1 MVIAMQHI
9 KAFIRT
15 FSDLIKSPL
24 STLTNTLMIGISLS
38 LPIIGYSLIKST
50 ENLSFALEHKPH
62 INVYISPLAP
72 AIDISA
78 IENELKFTQGVKKQ
92 RTVSQ
97 QQALKEFEEA
107 SGIKDILKSLNKN
120 PLPTTIIVTP
130 MDSHLSRNGIQ
141 QLTDEINKIDGIEDI
156 QVNQEWLER
165 LNSITSF
172 ANTLLFVFTSLI
184 AIAIL
189 LTLSNTIRLL
199 ISNRKNE
206 ILISKLV
213 GANDSYVRRPF
224 LYLGFMYG
232 LLGGIIAYGITAV
245 ILLVLQQPVNK
256 FSLSYDNSQSTSFD
270 LYTLSM
276 SEVGI
281 ILISSAI
288 LGWLAA
294 RLSVGKHLNAI
305 KPR

>member
-1 MVIAMQHI
+1 MHHI
-9 KAFIRT
+9 KTIIRT
-15 FSDLIKSPL
+15 FSDLAKAPL

-38 LPIIGYSLIKST
+38 LPIIGYALIKST

-62 INVYISPLAP
+62 INIYISPLTP

-78 IENELKFTQGVKKQ
+78 IENELKFTEGVKSQ
-92 RTVSQ
+92 RTISK
-97 QQALKEFEEA
+97 QQALKEFEES

-130 MDSHLSRNGIQ
+130 MNSHLSSNGIQ
-141 QLTDEINKIDGIEDI
+141 KLKDKLSKIDGIDDI

-165 LNSITSF
+165 LNSVTNF
-172 ANTLLFVFTSLI
+172 ANTLLLVFTSLI
-184 AIAIL
+184 ATAIL

-199 ISNRKNE
+199 ISTRKNE

-224 LYLGFMYG
+224 LYLGFLYG
-232 LLGGIIAYGITAV
+232 LLGGAIAYGITTV
-245 ILLVLQQPVNK
+245 VLFTLQQPVNK
-256 FSLSYDNSQSTSFD
+256 FSLSYDNSHSAIFD
-270 LYTLSM
+270 LYSLNITEIAIVL
-276 SEVGI
+276 VG
-281 ILISSAI
+281 SAL

-294 RLSVGKHLNAI
+294 RLSVGKHLSAI